1 MCAEMDRIAFGA
13 KLSNEASRRGICK
26 DTPVVDRTRAGAAIH
41 DKLHEWAA
49 VNLPM
54 GCGAKEAEK
63 RIKQGVAK
71 VESDFRAMP
80 DSECRQQYGIP
91 VLLIIQMI
99 PTLYQIISMLW
110 KWLTGGE

>member
-13 KLSNEASRRGICK
+13 KLSNEVSRRGACK
-26 DTPVVDRTRAGAAIH
+26 EYPVVDRTRAGAAIH
-41 DKLHEWAA
+41 DKLHEWAET
-49 VNLPM
+49 NLPM

-63 RIKQGVAK
+63 RIRQGIAK

-80 DSECRQQYGIP
+80 DPVCRQQYGIP

-99 PTLYQIISMLW
+99 PTLYQIIALLW